1 MAEKKLSPYQQA
13 RRGFV
18 QARVQARGIEGTPEE
33 RKKIRQR
40 FDVLAQT
47 KEGRGKIV
55 RNVLPNAQP
64 EERKNFR
71 RMLSSELPT
80 RSVTT
85 PKSGTTTTTN
95 PVTTTTP
102 KTGSSYTPAQITQ
115 MRSVAGSV
123 GPQLYQVGKPKEY
136 TQTKTPTPK
145 TQTVK
150 KSNSLIQ
157 NIRAGLI
164 ATVPGLGNVAKA
176 RTEYDKGNIAG
187 TLKQLAIGVP
197 QTALAVAAF
206 VRTGSP
212 VPKGL
217 PRGPLGIGTGSP
229 IRPSAPGPRTGGP
242 IRPSAPNRGPLQ
254 LGPGPKVGTTTKTS
268 STPMTSSTPKASGT
282 TKTTANSNPA
292 IRRILLQADAKQ
304 AATKPA
310 ATKPAATKPAAT
322 KPAAKEKTPR
332 MTKAQREAAK
342 DAEYGAAQA
351 KNRFPGY
358 KEGDAAFVEKLNR
371 AQTAIEKNA
380 PGAAQYNKW
389 LKNPQTQATLRRLR
403 NK

>member
-18 QARVQARGIEGTPEE
+18 QARVQARGIEGSPEE

-47 KEGRGKIV
+47 KEGRGKIA

-85 PKSGTTTTTN
+85 PKTG
-95 PVTTTTP
+95 TTTTP
-102 KTGSSYTPAQITQ
+102 KTGSSYTQAQITQ

-123 GPQLYQVGKPKEY
+123 GPQLYQAGKPKEY
-136 TQTKTPTPK
+136 TQTTTPTPK
-145 TQTVK
+145 TQPVK

-206 VRTGSP
+206 ARTASP

-217 PRGPLGIGTGSP
+217 PPGPLGMGTGGP
-229 IRPSAPGPRTGGP
+229 IRPSAPGPRTSGP
-242 IRPSAPNRGPLQ
+242 IRPSSPNRGPLQ
-254 LGPGPKVGTTTKTS
+254 LGPGPKVGTTPKTS
-268 STPMTSSTPKASGT
+268 TTPKASAT
-282 TKTTANSNPA
+282 PKTTAKPA
-292 IRRILLQADAKQ
+292 ATKP

-332 MTKAQREAAK
+332 MTKAQKEAAK

-351 KNRFPGY
+351 KNRFPGF